1 MAYTKKTWATGN
13 IITADAMNNMEE
25 GIESANARTM
35 TPGPKGDPGATGPK
49 GDPGAPGTAATI
61 TAVTATVDANTGT
74 PSVTVTPGGTDQ
86 ARTFAFSFK
95 NIKGATGATGAT
107 GPKGDPGITKQAAI
121 TDVAEGADT
130 SALRTSVNAILA
142 ALRAAGVINAN

>member
-61 TAVTATVDANTGT
+61 TAVTATVDNNTGT
-74 PSVTVTPGGTDQ
+74 PSVTVTPGGTGQ

-95 NIKGATGATGAT
+95 NIKGATG
-107 GPKGDPGITKQAAI
+107 PKGDPGITKQAAI
-121 TDVAEGADT
+121 ANVAEGADT

>member
-25 GIESANARTM
+25 GIESANTRTM
-35 TPGPKGDPGATGPK
+35 TPGPKGDPGAQ
-49 GDPGAPGTAATI
+49 GTAATI
-61 TAVTATVDANTGT
+61 TAVTATVDDNTGT

-95 NIKGATGATGAT
+95 NIKGATG
-107 GPKGDPGITKQAAI
+107 PKGDPGITKQAAI
-121 TDVAEGADT
+121 ADVAEGADT

>member
-25 GIESANARTM
+25 GIESANARAM
-35 TPGPKGDPGATGPK
+35 TPGPK
-49 GDPGAPGTAATI
+49 GDPGAPGTAARI

-121 TDVAEGADT
+121 ADVAEGADT
-130 SALRTSVNAILA
+130 AALRTSVNAILA

>member
-35 TPGPKGDPGATGPK
+35 TPGPKGDPGAQ
-49 GDPGAPGTAATI
+49 GTAATI
-61 TAVTATVDANTGT
+61 TAVTATVDDNTGT
-74 PSVTVTPGGTDQ
+74 PSVTVTPGGTDR

-95 NIKGATGATGAT
+95 NIKGAT

-121 TDVAEGADT
+121 ADVAEGADT

>member
-35 TPGPKGDPGATGPK
+35 TPGPKGDPGAQ
-49 GDPGAPGTAATI
+49 GTAATI
-61 TAVTATVDANTGT
+61 TAVTATVDDNTGT
-74 PSVTVTPGGTDQ
+74 PSVTVTPGGTDK

-95 NIKGATGATGAT
+95 NIKGAT

-121 TDVAEGADT
+121 ADVAEGADT

>member
-35 TPGPKGDPGATGPK
+35 TPGPKGDPG
-49 GDPGAPGTAATI
+49 DPGAQGTAATI
-61 TAVTATVDANTGT
+61 TAVTATVDDNTGT

-95 NIKGATGATGAT
+95 NIKGATG
-107 GPKGDPGITKQAAI
+107 PKGDPGITKQAAI
-121 TDVAEGADT
+121 ADVAEGADT
-130 SALRTSVNAILA
+130 SALRTSVNAILV

>member
-35 TPGPKGDPGATGPK
+35 TPGPKGDPGA
-49 GDPGAPGTAATI
+49 PGTAATI
-61 TAVTATVDANTGT
+61 TAVTATVDNNTGT
-74 PSVTVTPGGTDQ
+74 PSVTVTPGGTGQ

-95 NIKGATGATGAT
+95 NIKGATG
-107 GPKGDPGITKQAAI
+107 PKGDPGITKQAAI
-121 TDVAEGADT
+121 ANVSEGADT

>member
-35 TPGPKGDPGATGPK
+35 TPGPKGDPGA
-49 GDPGAPGTAATI
+49 PGTAATI
-61 TAVTATVDANTGT
+61 TAVTATVDNNTGT
-74 PSVTVTPGGTDQ
+74 PSVTVTPGGTGQ

-107 GPKGDPGITKQAAI
+107 GPTGPKGDPGITKQAAI
-121 TDVAEGADT
+121 ADVAAGADT
-130 SALRTSVNAILA
+130 AALRTSVNAILA

>member
-25 GIESANARTM
+25 GIESANARAM
-35 TPGPKGDPGATGPK
+35 TPGPK
-49 GDPGAPGTAATI
+49 GDPGAPGTAARI

-95 NIKGATGATGAT
+95 NIKGATGATG
-107 GPKGDPGITKQAAI
+107 PKGDPGITKQPAI
-121 TDVAEGADT
+121 ANVSEGADT